1 LPQDQ
6 SGSKSEALRVL
17 LVEDSELD
25 AELVTLALSRGPRE
39 LRLERV
45 QDGLEM
51 EPALDRAP
59 WDIVIS
65 DWSLPSFSAPM
76 ALELLKRKQPDLPFI
91 IVSGTV
97 GEENAVAAM
106 RAGANDYLLKDRLTR
121 LLPAVE
127 RELREARLR
136 REAHEALR
144 ASEDA
149 LRHSQEQFFQAQKM
163 EAVGRLA
170 GGVAHDFNNALSV
183 VMTYA
188 DLLLLD
194 IAQDSPMRTD
204 LEEIRRAAER
214 AASLTRQLLVFS
226 RQQLLEPKVLDLNEL
241 IRDAAKMLQRV
252 VGEELAINL
261 QLEPELGAVRVDPG
275 QMEQVLV
282 NLAGNARDAMPN
294 GGQITIR
301 TANFDLGDDEARE
314 HPGAQAGPH
323 VEIAISDT
331 GIGMDAAT
339 LARAFEPF
347 FTTKPHG
354 KGAGLGLAT
363 VFGIAQQSGGYVWVA
378 SASGEGST
386 FRFLL
391 PRVPGL
397 VSESQRTV
405 ETIADL
411 AGSETILLVE
421 DDVQVLTVVR
431 NILARLGYQV
441 LVAHNAGEAM
451 LIAEKHSGDVHL
463 LLTDVVMPYVS
474 GPELG
479 KRLMA
484 LRPGMHVLFMSGY
497 SDESLVPP
505 ELIASGLAFLQKPI
519 TPERLGKKLRE
530 VLGRSGASA

>member
-1 LPQDQ
+1 
-6 SGSKSEALRVL
+6 
-17 LVEDSELD
+17 
-25 AELVTLALSRGPRE
+25 
-39 LRLERV
+39 
-45 QDGLEM
+45 
-51 EPALDRAP
+51 
-59 WDIVIS
+59 
-65 DWSLPSFSAPM
+65 
-76 ALELLKRKQPDLPFI
+76 
-91 IVSGTV
+91 
-97 GEENAVAAM
+97 
-106 RAGANDYLLKDRLTR
+106 
-121 LLPAVE
+121 
-127 RELREARLR
+127 
-136 REAHEALR
+136 
-144 ASEDA
+144 
-149 LRHSQEQFFQAQKM
+149 
-163 EAVGRLA
+163 
-170 GGVAHDFNNALSV
+170 V

-194 IAQDSPMRTD
+194 IAPESPMRAD

-241 IRDAAKMLQRV
+241 IREAAKMLQRV

-282 NLAGNARDAMPN
+282 NLASNARDAMPS

-301 TANFDLGDDEARE
+301 TSNFELAEEEARE
-314 HPGAQAGPH
+314 RPGAQAGPH
-323 VEIAISDT
+323 VEIAVSDT

-347 FTTKPHG
+347 FTTKPNG
-354 KGAGLGLAT
+354 KGSGLGLAT

-378 SASGEGST
+378 SAAGEGST

-391 PRVPGL
+391 PRAAGL
-397 VSESQRTV
+397 VSETQRTV
-405 ETIADL
+405 ETMADL
-411 AGSETILLVE
+411 EGQETILLVE
-421 DDVQVLTVVR
+421 DDPQVLTVVR
-431 NILARLGYQV
+431 NILDRLGYEV

-451 LIAEKHSGDVHL
+451 LIAEKHAGDVHL

-484 LRPGMHVLFMSGY
+484 LRPGMRVLFVSGY

-505 ELIASGLAFLQKPI
+505 ELLASGLAFLQKPI

-530 VLGRSGASA
+530 VFGADRPR